1 MEDKLTDLVM
11 PVVPWLLKHGIRIV
25 FIIVAAYILNIIQ
38 IRLITRAVRVAV
50 VRDSTMTVEAE
61 KMRENTLIRILTV
74 SISIAITIMALLMVL
89 KEADLDIAP
98 LLAGAGIAG
107 LALGFGGQ
115 YLIRDIITGLFLILE
130 NQYRI
135 GDVVQLNGTGGLVED
150 ITLRITT
157 LRDMDGTVHFI
168 PHGEI
173 KMVSNLSKNFARVNL
188 DISVA
193 YDSDLDHVISVI
205 NKTGEELAQDPVF
218 KDYLITQPRFLR
230 VNEFGDSAIILKVV
244 GDTKPL
250 KQWEVSGELRRRIK
264 VAFDREGIEIP
275 FPQRVIYHI
284 NKEVENKDARVENA
298 ARGNQIDNQ
307 KF

>member
-1 MEDKLTDLVM
+1 MEEKFTEWIM

-25 FIIVAAYILNIIQ
+25 FIIGVAYILNKIQ
-38 IRLITRAVRVAV
+38 VRLISRAVRIAV
-50 VRDSTMTVEAE
+50 VRDSTMTEETE
-61 KMRENTLIRILTV
+61 KMRENTLIRILTGAL
-74 SISIAITIMALLMVL
+74 SITIMLMALLMVL
-89 KEADLDIAP
+89 KEADLDIGP

-135 GDVVQLNGTGGLVED
+135 GDVVELNGTGGLVED

-157 LRDMDGTVHFI
+157 LRDMNGTVHFI

-173 KMVSNLSKNFARVNL
+173 KKVSNLSKNFARVNL
-188 DISVA
+188 DIGVA
-193 YDSDLDHVISVI
+193 YDSDLDQVISVI
-205 NKTGEELAQDPVF
+205 NRTGEEIFTDPVF
-218 KDYLITQPRFLR
+218 RDYLITQPRFLR
-230 VNEFGDSAIILKVV
+230 VNEFGDSAIIVKVV

-250 KQWEVSGELRRRIK
+250 KQWEVSGELRKRLK
-264 VAFDREGIEIP
+264 LAFDREGIQIP

-284 NKEVENKDARVENA
+284 NKQE
-298 ARGNQIDNQ
+298 GNIAHSEDQVFTDGDV
-307 KF
+307 

>member
-1 MEDKLTDLVM
+1 
-11 PVVPWLLKHGIRIV
+11 
-25 FIIVAAYILNIIQ
+25 
-38 IRLITRAVRVAV
+38 
-50 VRDSTMTVEAE
+50 
-61 KMRENTLIRILTV
+61 
-74 SISIAITIMALLMVL
+74 MVL

-218 KDYLITQPRFLR
+218 KDYLITQPKFLR